1 MTQQEL
7 NMAVAAA
14 TGEDLTDIANR
25 GFSLA
30 WPADSMEPGF
40 ESYPE
45 PSVLDWDSVKPVPT
59 ALSNLFPECG

>member
-45 PSVLDWDSVKPVPT
+45 PSVLDWDATIPKPT
-59 ALSNLFPECG
+59 LLSALFPECG